1 MEKIQNFKKTF
12 NNELL
17 FEFPNLTLNKNEKI
31 GIVGDNGV
39 GKTTLLNILSGKDD
53 SDEGNRKLIG
63 YIYHLNQI
71 DYTVRERSLGQA
83 KKKQIFENDIFSGKY
98 NALLLDE
105 PTNHLDYKAIQSLI
119 DKITK
124 YDGLVI
130 VISHNIEFMNEI
142 CEKIIEIENKKV
154 NIYEGNYSK
163 YKKIKEESKDFIS
176 NENKKRNNEIE
187 KLKKIY
193 DFKKSIAEKSHR
205 KSKEKKH
212 DTHRNAKGYLGG
224 KAKKMSKNAEAV
236 KKRIDSIE
244 LLEEHKNNQ
253 ISFVIDESN
262 KKYKKAF
269 NFINCNYKD
278 KKNQIVKVDNFYI
291 ERGDKVVIYGANG
304 SGKTTLLEKLYNK
317 NSLINGDFKVAND
330 EVYFIPQDLSFTNE
344 SQSIEEYL
352 SKYYV
357 DDVKMKN
364 NFYNLF
370 FNHNKIKQSL
380 KTLSGGEKLKIHL
393 LRVISGNVGIL
404 LLDEPT
410 NNLDINSVE
419 YLEKA
424 LKEYNGTLLFV
435 SHDSHFSKE
444 IANKEIKIEDNK
456 VKYQNKRLES
466 SLNDELLSLE
476 LKKSNLIFTI
486 GRLKDKGESVSD
498 LEERLV
504 EIERKIK
511 ERG

>member
-1 MEKIQNFKKTF
+1 M
-12 NNELL
+12 
-17 FEFPNLTLNKNEKI
+17 
-31 GIVGDNGV
+31 
-39 GKTTLLNILSGKDD
+39 
-53 SDEGNRKLIG
+53 
-63 YIYHLNQI
+63 
-71 DYTVRERSLGQA
+71 
-83 KKKQIFENDIFSGKY
+83 
-98 NALLLDE
+98 
-105 PTNHLDYKAIQSLI
+105 
-119 DKITK
+119 
-124 YDGLVI
+124 
-130 VISHNIEFMNEI
+130 
-142 CEKIIEIENKKV
+142 
-154 NIYEGNYSK
+154 
-163 YKKIKEESKDFIS
+163 
-176 NENKKRNNEIE
+176 
-187 KLKKIY
+187 
-193 DFKKSIAEKSHR
+193 
-205 KSKEKKH
+205 
-212 DTHRNAKGYLGG
+212 
-224 KAKKMSKNAEAV
+224 
-236 KKRIDSIE
+236 
-244 LLEEHKNNQ
+244 
-253 ISFVIDESN
+253 
-262 KKYKKAF
+262 
-269 NFINCNYKD
+269 
-278 KKNQIVKVDNFYI
+278 KVDNFYI
-291 ERGDKVVIYGANG
+291 EKGDKVVIYGANG

-435 SHDSHFSKE
+435 SHDSHFAKE

-456 VKYQNKRLES
+456 VMYQNKRLES